1 MIEGVRLHSRGGWAG
16 AAAMHTDVPAV
27 LSEERL
33 CAWGWLTPAEV
44 N

>member
-1 MIEGVRLHSRGGWAG
+1 MIEGVRLRSRGGWAG
-16 AAAMHTDVPAV
+16 AAAVHTDVPAV

-33 CAWGWLTPAEV
+33 GACRWLTPAEV